1 VRVDNGPLEGLL
13 GVLVADKGS
22 YRVVVSLSLLQRSV
36 AVEIDRAS
44 VTVVK
49 KAIRQVRD
57 VESECNPLPEA
68 VPV

>member
-1 VRVDNGPLEGLL
+1 
-13 GVLVADKGS
+13 
-22 YRVVVSLSLLQRSV
+22 VVVSLSLLQRSV
-36 AVEIDRAS
+36 AVEIDRDS